1 MAKPKDIYIIAQ
13 YAMRPRP
20 GVNTSQPGWHGVE
33 GNVVWDEKI
42 LVTHGVKNS
51 HKNSQVIVNV
61 TKRKVERNSISKD
74 GTVPNF
80 WLTWNYFIKHN
91 GKYIKD
97 AMDFIDDRAYNDVV
111 AEIELMMHLAKKQE
125 EQDKEKSEET

>member
-1 MAKPKDIYIIAQ
+1 MAKPKDIYIITQ
-13 YAMRPRP
+13 YMMRPRE
-20 GVNTSQPGWHGVE
+20 GVNTSKAGWHGIE
-33 GNVVWDEKI
+33 GNVVWNEKI

-51 HKNSQVIVNV
+51 HRDSQVIVNV
-61 TKRKVERNSISKD
+61 TQRRVERNSISKD

-97 AMDFIDDRAYNDVV
+97 AMDYIDPRVYKDVV
-111 AEIELMMHLAKKQE
+111 AEIELMMAFS
-125 EQDKEKSEET
+125 KSEEEQATAEETKE